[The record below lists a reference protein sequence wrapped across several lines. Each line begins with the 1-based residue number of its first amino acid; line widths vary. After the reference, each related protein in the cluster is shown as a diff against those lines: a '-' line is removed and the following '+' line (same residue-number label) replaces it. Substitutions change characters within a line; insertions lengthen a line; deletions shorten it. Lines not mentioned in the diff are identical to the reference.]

1 MIPLVA
7 DEDFDNDILRAL
19 VRRVPEVDVVR
30 VQDEGLSGAD
40 DRTILAW
47 AANVGRVLLTHDV
60 STMTRHA
67 LDRVRLGQPMPGVIA
82 IHQRVA
88 IGSVIEDLVLTVVC
102 SKNDDLSGQLC
113 FIPLR

>member
-1 MIPLVA
+1 MIRLVA

-40 DRTILAW
+40 DPTILAW
-47 AANVGRVLLTHDV
+47 AASVGRVLLTHDV

-67 LDRVRLGQPMPGVIA
+67 LDRVRLEQPMAGVIA

-102 SKNDDLSGQLC
+102 STTDDLSGQLC